1 MKKPIL
7 LPLLRLCGAAAFS
20 VTFAACSG
28 VAGSPATTPVVAA
41 TPATPATPA
50 KPVKPAAPAA
60 GGGLVQQIQ
69 AQIGEAS
76 CDTAAQCKTVA
87 IGHKAC
93 GGPESY
99 LAYSTKGNNEAKVA
113 SLAAAFAA
121 ERKASNTASGRMS
134 TCSLVMDPGATC
146 SAGKCVTNQDGLGGV
161 QAR

>member
-41 TPATPATPA
+41 APAAAAPA
-50 KPVKPAAPAA
+50 KPAAPAA
-60 GGGLVQQIQ
+60 TGGLMQQIH
-69 AQIGEAS
+69 AEIGEAS

-99 LAYSTKGNNEAKVA
+99 LAYSTKGNKEAKVT
-113 SLAAAFAA
+113 SLAAAYAA
-121 ERKASNTASGRMS
+121 ERKASNVASGRMS
-134 TCSLVMDPGATC
+134 TCSLMMDPGATC
-146 SAGKCVTNQDGLGGV
+146 SAGKCVTNKDGLGGV